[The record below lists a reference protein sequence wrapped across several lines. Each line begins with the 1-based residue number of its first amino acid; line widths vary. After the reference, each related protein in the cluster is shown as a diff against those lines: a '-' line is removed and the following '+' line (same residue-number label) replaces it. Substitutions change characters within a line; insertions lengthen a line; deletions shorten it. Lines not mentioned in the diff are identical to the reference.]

1 MEMDKTDKTIL
12 TSRDAAFREKSLNAP
27 VWKVV
32 LVTGAP
38 LALYQGLQQLFTI
51 LDTMMAAH
59 ISAESVSAVAY
70 LAQVL
75 LVIQSVG
82 TGLSVG
88 SGIQIS
94 RAFGTGDIPMVQK
107 RVSTVYAM
115 TAHLSGLVLLLLPFA
130 DPILRLSGTPEA
142 LIGVGTSYFRVQLLS
157 TVCLLFDNVYIA
169 VERARGNSGRILR
182 LNLAVIL
189 TKLSLTAWFVYVLN
203 GNLVTIALASLL
215 SNLLLLVLGV
225 RNTLSGEGAFCFSAG
240 SVTKEAAVVRP
251 MLVTSFP
258 SMLEKALF
266 AFGKTIVNAMST
278 RYGALCVGAMGVSNN
293 LGGITTNPQNGFQDG
308 GAAIIS
314 QNYGAGRYRRVV
326 SAFAATSLISML
338 LGGVIS
344 GIELANL
351 NFLAGWFDSGNS
363 EFHRLICLVYRYEA
377 LGAIPLGLNA
387 GALALFYG
395 LGRTNLTLLVN
406 LARVFVFR
414 IPVFWILGRIP
425 GIGERACGIVM
436 LVSNAG
442 TGVFSGILAI
452 LVLRK
457 FRKEHPEA
465 FAAKEKQSRAHRA

>member
-1 MEMDKTDKTIL
+1 
-12 TSRDAAFREKSLNAP
+12 
-27 VWKVV
+27 
-32 LVTGAP
+32 
-38 LALYQGLQQLFTI
+38 
-51 LDTMMAAH
+51 
-59 ISAESVSAVAY
+59 
-70 LAQVL
+70 
-75 LVIQSVG
+75 
-82 TGLSVG
+82 
-88 SGIQIS
+88 
-94 RAFGTGDIPMVQK
+94 
-107 RVSTVYAM
+107 
-115 TAHLSGLVLLLLPFA
+115 
-130 DPILRLSGTPEA
+130 
-142 LIGVGTSYFRVQLLS
+142 
-157 TVCLLFDNVYIA
+157 
-169 VERARGNSGRILR
+169 
-182 LNLAVIL
+182 
-189 TKLSLTAWFVYVLN
+189 
-203 GNLVTIALASLL
+203 
-215 SNLLLLVLGV
+215 
-225 RNTLSGEGAFCFSAG
+225 
-240 SVTKEAAVVRP
+240 

-326 SAFAATSLISML
+326 SAFAATSLVSML

-351 NFLAGWFDSGNS
+351 NFLAGWFDSGNP

-414 IPVFWILGRIP
+414 IPVFWILNCLN
-425 GIGERACGIVM
+425 IGERACGIVM

-442 TGVFSGILAI
+442 TGLFSGILAV
-452 LVLRK
+452 LVLHR
-457 FRKEHPEA
+457 FRREHREA
-465 FAAKEKQSRAHRA
+465 FSKT

>member
-1 MEMDKTDKTIL
+1 
-12 TSRDAAFREKSLNAP
+12 
-27 VWKVV
+27 
-32 LVTGAP
+32 
-38 LALYQGLQQLFTI
+38 
-51 LDTMMAAH
+51 
-59 ISAESVSAVAY
+59 SVSAVAY

-107 RVSTVYAM
+107 RVSTVYAI
-115 TAHLSGLVLLLLPFA
+115 TAILGAAVLLLLPA
-130 DPILRLSGTPEA
+130 ARPILRLAGTPDA
-142 LIGVGTSYFRVQLLS
+142 LIGVGSAYFQVQLLS

-189 TKLSLTAWFVYVLN
+189 TKLSLTALFVYVLN
-203 GNLVTIALASLL
+203 GTLVTIALASLL

-225 RNTLSGEGAFCFSAG
+225 RNSLAGEGAFCFSRK
-240 SVTKEAAVVRP
+240 SVTRESKVVRP

-266 AFGKTIVNAMST
+266 ALGKTIVNAMST
-278 RYGALCVGAMGVSNN
+278 AYGDLCVGAMGVSNN

-314 QNYGAGRYRRVV
+314 QNYGAGEYRRVV
-326 SAFAATSLISML
+326 SAFYATSVICMI
-338 LGGVIS
+338 LGGAIS

-351 NFLAGWFDSGNS
+351 DALAGWFDSQNP

-387 GALALFYG
+387 GVLALLYG
-395 LGRTNLTLLVN
+395 LGKTNLTLLVN

-452 LVLRK
+452 FVLRK

>member
-1 MEMDKTDKTIL
+1 MDLKRNGTDKMEL

-32 LVTGAP
+32 LSTGAP

-115 TAHLSGLVLLLLPFA
+115 TALLCGLVLLLLPFA

-142 LIGVGTSYFRVQLLS
+142 LISVGASYFRVQLLS

-189 TKLSLTAWFVYVLN
+189 AKLSLTALFVYVLN
-203 GNLVTIALASLL
+203 GTLVTIAL
-215 SNLLLLVLGV
+215 
-225 RNTLSGEGAFCFSAG
+225 
-240 SVTKEAAVVRP
+240 AAVVRP

-326 SAFAATSLISML
+326 SAFAATSLVSML

-351 NFLAGWFDSGNS
+351 NFLAGWFDSGNP

-414 IPVFWILGRIP
+414 IPVFQRRHRPLLRDPRGPRPAPVSAGAP
-425 GIGERACGIVM
+425 G
-436 LVSNAG
+436 
-442 TGVFSGILAI
+442 GVFQNMKIG
-452 LVLRK
+452 
-457 FRKEHPEA
+457 
-465 FAAKEKQSRAHRA
+465 